1 MALLRELGFAVR
13 YDEGYIAA
21 GWNRNY
27 SQDATSTYITAV
39 RDYDAHSWIEVY
51 YPAMGWVT
59 YEVTP
64 SYAEDM
70 YDIASG
76 DSTSTSSGINQNKVT
91 VKEDLPEMDETIDI
105 LFGEEEEIDYTL
117 VIIVIAVVLF
127 ILLTLSITWTVL
139 KVRADK
145 AMTRRRELVEAA
157 KNEMKWQNGETDVHA
172 SARAIIDCIFD
183 VFEGL
188 GCPPETGE
196 LPSQYAARLDEDYT
210 DISKHR
216 ITDIMNIIEKE
227 EFGGRL
233 TFREL
238 TTLAEYLHEIQ
249 SSVYAALPAGQKLR
263 MRYFMNVI

>member
-1 MALLRELGFAVR
+1 
-13 YDEGYIAA
+13 
-21 GWNRNY
+21 
-27 SQDATSTYITAV
+27 
-39 RDYDAHSWIEVY
+39 
-51 YPAMGWVT
+51 MGWVT

-91 VKEDLPEMDETIDI
+91 VKEELPEVDETIDI

-127 ILLTLSITWTVL
+127 VLLTLSITWTVL

-145 AMTRRRELVEAA
+145 AITKRRELVEAA
-157 KNEMKWQNGETDVHA
+157 KNEMKWQNGETDVHG

-188 GCPPETGE
+188 GCPPELGE
-196 LPSQYAARLDEDYT
+196 LPTQYAARLDEDYT
-210 DISKHR
+210 DISKHK
-216 ITDIMNIIEKE
+216 ITDVMNIIEKE

-238 TTLAEYLHEIQ
+238 STLAEYLHEIQ